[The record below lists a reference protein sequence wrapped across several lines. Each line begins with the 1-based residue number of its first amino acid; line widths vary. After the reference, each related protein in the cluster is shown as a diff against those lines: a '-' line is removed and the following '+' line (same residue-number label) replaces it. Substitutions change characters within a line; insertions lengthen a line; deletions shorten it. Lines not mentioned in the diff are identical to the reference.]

1 MRIWRSE
8 RLEKQIE
15 LTKPRAIHHG
25 NAIKNSNISAEPGVS
40 QCIEQSTD
48 GWPAL
53 P

>member
-15 LTKPRAIHHG
+15 LTKPRTIHHG
-25 NAIKNSNISAEPGVS
+25 NAINNSNISAEAEAS
-40 QCIEQSTD
+40 QCIEQSND
-48 GWPAL
+48 GRSAL